1 MKEYVKGPAPDR
13 WHWNKSCTQYPREA
27 IQRRSTRPNS
37 DLCDECQDIEKRAS
51 LLQNYES

>member
-51 LLQNYES
+51 LLQNYER